1 MAIDVQSPSEP
12 SATAQ
17 RNGAIANDVHS
28 PPDRS
33 ITTLVGGI
41 IADAQQLIQ
50 QQFAMFRQEVR
61 DDFRKTKEAALS
73 LAAGAGITLGGS
85 VLLLMMLPLLLH
97 WVVVELP
104 LWACFGIVGGVL
116 AALGGALVYTSVKK
130 FQSFNPLPDQSANA
144 FMENVQW
151 KTNPK

>member
-50 QQFAMFRQEVR
+50 QQFTMFRQEVR

-73 LAAGAGITLGGS
+73 LAVGVTISLAGS
-85 VLLLMMLPLLLH
+85 VLLLVMLPLLLH
-97 WVVVELP
+97 WAVPELA
-104 LWACFGIVGGVL
+104 LWACFGIVAGVL
-116 AALGGALVYTSVKK
+116 AALGGVLAYRGVKK
-130 FQSFNPLPDQSANA
+130 FQSFNPLPDQSADA
-144 FMENVQW
+144 FMENLQW